1 MTTSVILQVGLGAP
15 ELVIILMILLPLI
28 VLTAIGVVLIKRLM
42 NLPEPSK
49 VNELEREVVDLREQV
64 EALEAASDTGNDG
77 REDED

>member
-49 VNELEREVVDLREQV
+49 VNELEREVIELREQV
-64 EALEAASDTGNDG
+64 EALEAASDSGNDG